1 MFVVANMSDDGS
13 EEFPEEGT
21 NLGTYEGDRNE
32 ADERSVS
39 LYHNQLTVKIIHNH
53 FPGLISTNYLLINLI
68 NPQTRTR

>member
-32 ADERSVS
+32 ADERWV
-39 LYHNQLTVKIIHNH
+39 YN
-53 FPGLISTNYLLINLI
+53 NLI
-68 NPQTRTR
+68 IDREQTYHILT

>member
-1 MFVVANMSDDGS
+1 MSDDGS

-39 LYHNQLTVKIIHNH
+39 PYHNQLTTKTVPQS
-53 FPGLISTNYLLINLI
+53 FPRTNQHQLSSN
-68 NPQTRTR
+68 